1 MKSFDGGLL
10 EVLLVTAFVVGVF
23 AILFAVICIA
33 ILLVVYTLEAVDYY
47 KQRKKRGW

>member
-1 MKSFDGGLL
+1 MKLSDGGLL

-33 ILLVVYTLEAVDYY
+33 ILLVLHVIEEVEYY
-47 KQRKKRGW
+47 RRWRK